1 MWWSTKVIK
10 VGLAASL
17 AFCATVLPVP
27 DGQTVKFPPQVITA
41 SAANVKVKP
50 QNELRAFAAQPTVY
64 CGVIAC

>member
-10 VGLAASL
+10 VGLVASFAFFAA
-17 AFCATVLPVP
+17 VLPVP
-27 DGQTVKFPPQVITA
+27 DGRMVNFPPQIITA
-41 SAANVKVKP
+41 SAANFKVKP